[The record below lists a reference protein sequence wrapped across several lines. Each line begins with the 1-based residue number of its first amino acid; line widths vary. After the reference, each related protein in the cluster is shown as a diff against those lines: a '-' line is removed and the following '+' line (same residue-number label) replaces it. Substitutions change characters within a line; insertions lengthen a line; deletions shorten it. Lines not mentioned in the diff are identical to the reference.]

1 MDEFDEQKFNQEI
14 DDLLADVRVLL
25 GEDSSADT
33 QPETEIG
40 EDLSLPEFEQ
50 MSEPEKP
57 EQPQTPL
64 ASGETVV
71 FKPLTYYEQSKA
83 NYQIA
88 RRAEYER
95 EKESR
100 RLAREQELQRRARE
114 NEKYMQA
121 MESKLR
127 DRKTPSREEDYSE
140 WLYQQGNDPETSA
153 MRESVE
159 AAESVPA
166 PKTRRKKKTGF
177 LGVLLVLVA
186 AVLILAILGGCF
198 VHFFWAKS
206 PESSFTLGTRK
217 EDCCTILLA
226 GTDQAGYR
234 TDTMMLLNMNRK
246 AKTLSL
252 VSIPRD
258 TLIFCEYSVPKINS
272 AYGYAKGGKK
282 GMQELLTRVSE
293 ITGFQPDG
301 YIVVSLET
309 FEQIV
314 DLLGGVQFT
323 VPMDMYYND
332 PLQELYI
339 NLPAG
344 EQTLNGEKAMQ
355 LVRFRSGYPDADL
368 GRIQVQRDFVK
379 AAIGQWVSVRNVPK
393 LPGLV
398 QMIRSGT
405 VTNLNASNLAWLAE
419 SVLLCD
425 KENIQMA
432 TLPGTAA
439 YIADGAYYVLDPEG
453 VSNIV
458 NSCLNP
464 YIAEISASDLSIR
477 KG

>member
-14 DDLLADVRVLL
+14 DDLLADVHALL
-25 GEDSSADT
+25 GEDTPADAE
-33 QPETEIG
+33 PEVSC
-40 EDLSLPEFEQ
+40 EDLFSEAESEHPAESEQPAEQ
-50 MSEPEKP
+50 MPP
-57 EQPQTPL
+57 Y
-64 ASGETVV
+64 SGETVV

-114 NEKYMQA
+114 NEQYMQA
-121 MESKLR
+121 METKLHG
-127 DRKTPSREEDYSE
+127 RKAPSREENYSE

-159 AAESVPA
+159 AAATGTTV
-166 PKTRRKKKTGF
+166 KKHKKKKTGA
-177 LGVLLVLVA
+177 LGVLLILVA
-186 AVLILAILGGCF
+186 AVLILAILGGC
-198 VHFFWAKS
+198 VLHFFWAKV
-206 PESSFTLGTRK
+206 PESSMSLGTRK
-217 EDCCTILLA
+217 TDCSTILIA

-234 TDTMMLLNMNRK
+234 TDTMMLLNVNRSSG
-246 AKTLSL
+246 TLSL

-282 GMQELLTRVSE
+282 GMQELMTRVSE
-293 ITGFQPDG
+293 TIGFQPDG
-301 YIVVSLET
+301 YIVVNLDT
-309 FEQIV
+309 FAQIV
-314 DLLGGVQFT
+314 DLLGGVRFT

-368 GRIQVQRDFVK
+368 GRIRVQRDFVK
-379 AAIGQWVSVRNVPK
+379 AAIGQWVSVRN
-393 LPGLV
+393 LPQIPRLFRLV
-398 QMIRSGT
+398 QDGT

-425 KENIQMA
+425 RGNIQMA
-432 TLPGTAA
+432 TLPGTAS

-453 VSNIV
+453 VSNTV

-464 YIAEISASDLSIR
+464 YLAEISASDLSIR
-477 KG
+477 MG